1 MSEHSEEHGHAL
13 TIPYCKS
20 MDGSAAQ
27 RDRGTEAERPSGE
40 SKSVTAATTSY
51 IDGGAGICHVAGSE
65 EGWHL
70 SGDGHARPG
79 NAGSLSAVHL
89 SLDGHLRL
97 SRGRGRHRG
106 GRAARVGAGAADP
119 GLRRCC
125 CRAASC
131 TGHVLRRL
139 RSDIEIFRSS

>member
-51 IDGGAGICHVAGSE
+51 IGGGAGCCPCSWVGGGMAFI
-65 EGWHL
+65 W
-70 SGDGHARPG
+70 
-79 NAGSLSAVHL
+79 
-89 SLDGHLRL
+89 
-97 SRGRGRHRG
+97 
-106 GRAARVGAGAADP
+106 GRACTAGKRRV
-119 GLRRCC
+119 
-125 CRAASC
+125 
-131 TGHVLRRL
+131 
-139 RSDIEIFRSS
+139 